1 MNNNININLNN
12 LNNLNYVTLSNTVPY
27 ALDDTINYYYILQHS
42 DMDCFIT
49 YAEIMQCY
57 ISHFLNSK
65 CVRILEKPLYA
76 YLLEKGL
83 STLTHI
89 FKLLLLYTKNL
100 GLTEYYC
107 KQTLEYYV
115 EFIEQNMQEHNDK
128 LDYNNASKFCY
139 IKTIYKLQKQYRK
152 TSYTEWNEL
161 TSDLLY
167 QVEEKEAYLL
177 KNVDRMIEM
186 YGLLLLLNID
196 TLAIDTLAIDTLA
209 LDTLALAIDTL
220 TLALASIEYHILI
233 LTKDVYV
240 PELGEKLQFIIDFI
254 HIFNRKGTFA
264 LKYIYC
270 LCIHL
275 QQTIPLKA
283 TVIKKLIS
291 AENKSRLQQ
300 ESVDD
305 YIKWLII

>member
-1 MNNNININLNN
+1 
-12 LNNLNYVTLSNTVPY
+12 
-27 ALDDTINYYYILQHS
+27 
-42 DMDCFIT
+42 
-49 YAEIMQCY
+49 
-57 ISHFLNSK
+57 
-65 CVRILEKPLYA
+65 
-76 YLLEKGL
+76 
-83 STLTHI
+83 
-89 FKLLLLYTKNL
+89 
-100 GLTEYYC
+100 
-107 KQTLEYYV
+107 
-115 EFIEQNMQEHNDK
+115 
-128 LDYNNASKFCY
+128 
-139 IKTIYKLQKQYRK
+139 
-152 TSYTEWNEL
+152 
-161 TSDLLY
+161 
-167 QVEEKEAYLL
+167 VEEKEAYLL

-196 TLAIDTLAIDTLA
+196 TLAIDTLAIDT
-209 LDTLALAIDTL
+209 LAIDTL

>member
-1 MNNNININLNN
+1 
-12 LNNLNYVTLSNTVPY
+12 
-27 ALDDTINYYYILQHS
+27 
-42 DMDCFIT
+42 
-49 YAEIMQCY
+49 
-57 ISHFLNSK
+57 
-65 CVRILEKPLYA
+65 
-76 YLLEKGL
+76 
-83 STLTHI
+83 
-89 FKLLLLYTKNL
+89 
-100 GLTEYYC
+100 
-107 KQTLEYYV
+107 
-115 EFIEQNMQEHNDK
+115 
-128 LDYNNASKFCY
+128 
-139 IKTIYKLQKQYRK
+139 
-152 TSYTEWNEL
+152 
-161 TSDLLY
+161 
-167 QVEEKEAYLL
+167 VEETEAYLL

-209 LDTLALAIDTL
+209 IDTLAIDTLAIDTLAIDTL

-240 PELGEKLQFIIDFI
+240 PELGEKLQFIIDFT

-275 QQTIPLKA
+275 QQTIPLKE
-283 TVIKKLIS
+283 TVIKKIIS